1 MFNVVFN
8 IEGKSPVSVTAGKGE
23 SLLEA
28 ARKAGVMIDSPCNG
42 NGTCGKCRVRVVSGT
57 VKAPMTTHL
66 SEDDVK
72 AGWVL
77 ACESEIVADVTVAV
91 PDVASA
97 FQNQMQITGLSER
110 ENKNIRY
117 VRKKMLSLGM
127 TEADTLRREICS
139 LPEPSIDDNLAD
151 EERLKRYFR
160 QNLGFNQIHIGLGV
174 LRKLPDAFR
183 ENGFKVEVTY
193 LKTAE
198 TSAEIL
204 DVRPAVEEKRPPYG
218 IAIDIGT
225 TSVSACLVDMVSYE
239 IVAKASLGNAQ
250 AKYGADVINR
260 IVYTEKA
267 GGLKR
272 LRDAVIEETINP
284 LIGQMVQAQ
293 GITTDD
299 IYTMCLAGNTTMT
312 HLLLGIN
319 PDYLRRE
326 PFIPGAN
333 SPEEVK
339 ASEVGIRINPE
350 GWVYLAPSVASYV
363 GGDITAGVFA
373 VPVWLQDEFTMLVD
387 LGTNGEIVFG
397 NKDFMMTCACS
408 AGPAF
413 EGGEI
418 SCGTRAIPGAIE
430 EVTIDDGDLKAH
442 YKTIGDKDPVGV
454 CGSGIIDLICE
465 MKRTGI
471 LNGKGRIN
479 KDIDNP
485 RVRFDEYDIG
495 RYYLCD
501 KTLDGVAQDVYITE
515 VDIDSF
521 IKAKGAV
528 FSAIQTLLTS
538 MDMPVE
544 VLENVYV
551 AGGIGSNIGIE
562 NAIALGMLPDIPVDK
577 YFYIGNSSMQG
588 CYLALT
594 LNEGKAKISE
604 LASNMTYVEL
614 SVDPGYMD
622 AFISACF
629 IPHTDLSLFPSL
641 AK

>member
-1 MFNVVFN
+1 MFKVVFN
-8 IEGKSPVSVTAGKGE
+8 IEGKSSVEVPVNKGE
-23 SLLEA
+23 ILLEA
-28 ARKAGVMIDSPCNG
+28 ARKAGVLIDSPCNG
-42 NGTCGKCRVRVVSGT
+42 NGTCGKCRVRVISGK
-57 VKAPMTTHL
+57 VKTPMTTHL
-66 SEDDVK
+66 SEEDIQK
-72 AGWVL
+72 GWVL
-77 ACESEIVADVTVAV
+77 ACESVIVEDVTVEV
-91 PDVASA
+91 PDTASA
-97 FQNQMQITGLSER
+97 FQNQMQITGLSET
-110 ENKNIRY
+110 ESKNIRY

-127 TEADTLRREICS
+127 TDADTLCREICD

-160 QNLGFNQIHIGLGV
+160 QNLGFEKIHIGLGV

-183 ENGFKVEVTY
+183 ENRFRVEVTY
-193 LKTAE
+193 RKTE
-198 TSAEIL
+198 EGYVDIL
-204 DVRPAVEEKRPPYG
+204 DVRPGAEEKTVPYG

-239 IVAKASLGNAQ
+239 IVAKASMGNAQ

-260 IVYTEKA
+260 IVYSEKP

-284 LIGQMVQAQ
+284 LIAQMVQAQ
-293 GITTDD
+293 GIMTED
-299 IYTMCLAGNTTMT
+299 IYEMCLAGNTTMT

-319 PDYLRRE
+319 PDHLRRE

-333 SPEEVK
+333 QPEEVK

-350 GWVYLAPSVASYV
+350 GMVYLAPSVASYV

-430 EVTIDDGDLKAH
+430 EVNISDEDLKTH
-442 YKTIGDKDPVGV
+442 YKTIAGKDPVGV

-471 LNGKGRIN
+471 IDGRGRIN
-479 KDIDNP
+479 KDIDSP
-485 RVRFDEYDIG
+485 RIRFDEYDIG
-495 RYYLCD
+495 RYYLCE
-501 KTLDGVAQDVYITE
+501 KEMDGVAQDVYITE

-544 VLENVYV
+544 ILENVYV

-562 NAIALGMLPDIPVDK
+562 NAIALGMLPDIPVEK
-577 YFYIGNSSMQG
+577 YYYIGNSSMQG
-588 CYLALT
+588 SYLALT
-594 LNEGKAKISE
+594 LNEGKEKIAE
-604 LASNMTYVEL
+604 LANNMTYVEL

-629 IPHTDLSLFPSL
+629 IPHTDMSLFPSL
-641 AK
+641 MN